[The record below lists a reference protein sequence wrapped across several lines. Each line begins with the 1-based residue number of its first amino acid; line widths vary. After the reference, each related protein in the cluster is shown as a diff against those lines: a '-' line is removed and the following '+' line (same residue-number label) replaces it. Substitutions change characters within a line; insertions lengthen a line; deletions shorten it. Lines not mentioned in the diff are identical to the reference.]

1 MDCVS
6 IKNIYF
12 KFIYVVL
19 TLSLLRKIEKK
30 YYTMLLYSARLYNYT
45 IVQAEKKKEVTD
57 DIRSFTFLLLV
68 NHFELHQCLTN
79 MCLLSFDNFPSSSI
93 WHLLFAFF
101 LTWSN
106 MANQHPLQFPFSK
119 SYLLFI
125 CTTFGE
131 MKNKIMLLVYL
142 VGYTDM

>member
-1 MDCVS
+1 
-6 IKNIYF
+6 
-12 KFIYVVL
+12 
-19 TLSLLRKIEKK
+19 
-30 YYTMLLYSARLYNYT
+30 MLLYSARLYNYT
-45 IVQAEKKKEVTD
+45 TGQAEKKKEVTD

-119 SYLLFI
+119 NYLLFI
-125 CTTFGE
+125 CTTFRK
-131 MKNKIMLLVYL
+131 MKNKIMLLLYF
-142 VGYTDM
+142 VGQTHELYNNNVLLYVFHIPFHTFIFERYSEQRLK

>member
-1 MDCVS
+1 
-6 IKNIYF
+6 
-12 KFIYVVL
+12 
-19 TLSLLRKIEKK
+19 
-30 YYTMLLYSARLYNYT
+30 MLLYSVRLYNYT

-125 CTTFGE
+125 CTTFRKV
-131 MKNKIMLLVYL
+131 KNKIMLFIALRWFY
-142 VGYTDM
+142 GYISINIYCIHLIIRNKKYGNASTIS

>member
-1 MDCVS
+1 
-6 IKNIYF
+6 
-12 KFIYVVL
+12 
-19 TLSLLRKIEKK
+19 
-30 YYTMLLYSARLYNYT
+30 MLLYSARLYNYT
-45 IVQAEKKKEVTD
+45 TVQAEEKKEVTD

-119 SYLLFI
+119 TYLLFI
-125 CTTFGE
+125 CTTFRK
-131 MKNKIMLLVYL
+131 MKNKIMLLLYFVKRMNYITIMSYYMSFIYHFIHSFL
-142 VGYTDM
+142 RDIANSA